1 MLSTCPVSP
10 EHPLSAPPAPPGP
23 PARCIALYNFSAENP
38 DEINMVS
45 HISTHSYLHIYQFQI
60 SSYLR
65 ISTCAGVPRGGGA
78 AGGRRGRGLGPGPQ
92 LQRRAAAHYY
102 SLSWGGLV
110 NIDPSCNNTTIAGEV
125 GFVPKSYLELIM
137 RKEGR
142 HPPNSGGDFMGQPL
156 GQHGL
161 SFSSVDYIAPGP
173 EYHPLESIP
182 EGVTVHFKAADMQEM
197 FN

>member
-1 MLSTCPVSP
+1 MFNVIYSP
-10 EHPLSAPPAPPGP
+10 SVARAPLVR
-23 PARCIALYNFSAENP
+23 PARPAQPVHRAVQLQRRESGRDQHGEP
-38 DEINMVS
+38 RS
-45 HISTHSYLHIYQFQI
+45 TSTHPYLHIYTPPHI
-60 SSYLR
+60 YV
-65 ISTCAGVPRGGGA
+65 STCPGVPRGGGA

-92 LQRRAAAHYY
+92 LQRRAAAAHYY
-102 SLSWGGLV
+102 SLPRGGLV
-110 NIDPSCNNTTIAGEV
+110 NIDPSYNNTTIAGEV

-197 FN
+197 FD

>member
-1 MLSTCPVSP
+1 MLSTRPVSP
-10 EHPLSAPPAPPGP
+10 EHPLSAPPGPPALP
-23 PARCIALYNFSAENP
+23 ALPARCIALYNFSAENP
-38 DEINMVS
+38 DEINMVRHEDIYTS
-45 HISTHSYLHIYQFQI
+45 LST
-60 SSYLR
+60 YLR

-92 LQRRAAAHYY
+92 LQRRAAAHDY
-102 SLSWGGLV
+102 SVSWGGLV
-110 NIDPSCNNTTIAGEV
+110 NIDPSYNNTAIAGEV

-142 HPPNSGGDFMGQPL
+142 LPPNSGGDFMGQPL

-182 EGVTVHFKAADMQEM
+182 EGVTVHFKAADMQDM
-197 FN
+197 LD